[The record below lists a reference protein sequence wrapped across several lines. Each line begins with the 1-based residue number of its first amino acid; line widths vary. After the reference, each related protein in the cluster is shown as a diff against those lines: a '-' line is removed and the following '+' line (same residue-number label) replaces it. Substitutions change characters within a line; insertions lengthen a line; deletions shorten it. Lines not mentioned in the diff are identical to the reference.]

1 MDGIEMQ
8 KILDRN
14 KELARQELQNVLDKI
29 VIKEPFQLTSYE
41 RGFLK
46 ARRDYL
52 KPEEKAKFKEILEPT
67 VKEETKYPIKKKL

>member
-1 MDGIEMQ
+1 MQ